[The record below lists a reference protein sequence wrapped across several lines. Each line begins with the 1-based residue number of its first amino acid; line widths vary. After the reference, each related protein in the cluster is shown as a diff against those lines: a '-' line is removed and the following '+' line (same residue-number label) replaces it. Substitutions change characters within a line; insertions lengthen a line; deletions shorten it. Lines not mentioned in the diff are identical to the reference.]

1 MPTVII
7 VSQLCDELK
16 RMQKSL
22 WRCIKH
28 KLLFYSL
35 HFGVNVCARCHYYSF
50 KNVSI
55 KRISFVISSLS
66 TLSAMFPS
74 RVCSLIRFLPCSA
87 GFAVSVC
94 GRIYSECWVWWNLF
108 LTSLIRLSDWLI
120 SSLSHP
126 YCGMVRQLLVRTL
139 EASLTFWQF
148 GRKHVRRAATGG
160 HFLGLWQCSSVSSLH
175 KRADT
180 GRVAGLMPVYSPVQV
195 SLCNSPFLIHSWDCA
210 GRHRKPSCD
219 CMCGCGI
226 VKESD

>member
-1 MPTVII
+1 MIVIPVLLLALSHSSARCVVGNYCHVLHSLSLTVWICHI
-7 VSQLCDELK
+7 LEGETGWLTDSTMLTCYSAHSNNRISTLWWIKENA
-16 RMQKSL
+16 KSL

-55 KRISFVISSLS
+55 KRICFVISSLS

-108 LTSLIRLSDWLI
+108 LTSLIRLA
-120 SSLSHP
+120 
-126 YCGMVRQLLVRTL
+126 YQ
-139 EASLTFWQF
+139 
-148 GRKHVRRAATGG
+148 
-160 HFLGLWQCSSVSSLH
+160 
-175 KRADT
+175 
-180 GRVAGLMPVYSPVQV
+180 
-195 SLCNSPFLIHSWDCA
+195 
-210 GRHRKPSCD
+210 
-219 CMCGCGI
+219 
-226 VKESD
+226 

>member
-74 RVCSLIRFLPCSA
+74 RVCSLIRFFHVVLALLCQSA
-87 GFAVSVC
+87 GEYIQSAEFDET
-94 GRIYSECWVWWNLF
+94 YFWPVW
-108 LTSLIRLSDWLI
+108 SDWLI

-148 GRKHVRRAATGG
+148 GRKHARRAATGG